1 MWLKRILLTICLVVA
16 ALVGSAMWGFNSVS
30 GELDEYAILTRDFNE
45 LSRRTEE
52 LERECARLNAERLS
66 LASRDPE
73 YLERIIWQEIS
84 KVRPSDVVVKFE
96 N

>member
-1 MWLKRILLTICLVVA
+1 
-16 ALVGSAMWGFNSVS
+16 MWGFNSVS
-30 GELDEYAILTRDFNE
+30 GELDEYASLRRDYSE
-45 LSRRTEE
+45 LARRTEE
-52 LERECARLNAERLS
+52 LEKDCARLEAERLS
-66 LASRDPE
+66 LSSRDPE